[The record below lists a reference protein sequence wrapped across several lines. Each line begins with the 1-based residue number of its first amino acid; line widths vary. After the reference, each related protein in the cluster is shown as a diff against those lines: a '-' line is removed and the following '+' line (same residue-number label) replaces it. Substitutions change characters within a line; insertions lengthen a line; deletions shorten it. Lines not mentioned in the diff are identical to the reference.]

1 MPDHQT
7 RDRQTTATDLPGDA
21 VREGNGTYAPL
32 HDGAAYAEIPDPS
45 GRTEAI
51 PVLLTIRERTVE
63 DDIAEWV
70 RTHGSVPA
78 FAKPT
83 LRDACERGKRTV
95 PPELLDDR

>member
-1 MPDHQT
+1 
-7 RDRQTTATDLPGDA
+7 
-21 VREGNGTYAPL
+21 
-32 HDGAAYAEIPDPS
+32 
-45 GRTEAI
+45 
-51 PVLLTIRERTVE
+51 
-63 DDIAEWV
+63 V